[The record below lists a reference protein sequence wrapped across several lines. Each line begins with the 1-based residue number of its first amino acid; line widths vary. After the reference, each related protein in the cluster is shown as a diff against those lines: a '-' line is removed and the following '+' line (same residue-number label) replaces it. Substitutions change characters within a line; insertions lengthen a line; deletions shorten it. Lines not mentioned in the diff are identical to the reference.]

1 MSGAL
6 VLSGG
11 GLAGIAWEVGVLAG
25 IAEES
30 AAVFARLTEGET
42 TYLGTSAGSAVAS
55 QLAGGTPIE
64 ELYAQQVAE
73 ETAELGAE
81 IDAVTFGEQLAKL
94 MEGVASPE
102 EARRR
107 IGAFARTADTGPAAA
122 RRVVIEARL
131 TVKEW
136 PDRRLLITAV
146 DTDSGELRIFDR
158 DSGVSLVDAV
168 SASCAV
174 PGVWPTVEIEGRH
187 YTDGGVRSTSNLD
200 LVAGSDPVLV
210 LTPAAEFGPLGPTI
224 APEQIEALG
233 IGARTLV
240 FADEA
245 SLAAFGSNPL
255 DPDVR
260 PGAAVAGRAQGKR
273 LATELLAIWA

>member
-1 MSGAL
+1 VSGAL

-30 AAVFARLTEGET
+30 AEVFTSLTRPET

-73 ETAELGAE
+73 ETAELGAQ
-81 IDAVTFGEQLAKL
+81 IDSVAFGEQLAKL
-94 MEGVASPE
+94 LEGVASPE

-107 IGAFARTADTGPAAA
+107 IGAFARAADTGSASA
-122 RRVVIEARL
+122 RRAVIEARL
-131 TVKEW
+131 SVTEW

-146 DTDSGELRIFDR
+146 DTDSGELRVFDR

-174 PGVWPTVEIEGRH
+174 PGVWPTVEIDGRH
-187 YTDGGVRSTSNLD
+187 YTDGGVRSTSNVD
-200 LVAGSDPVLV
+200 LVAGSDPILV
-210 LTPAAEFGPLGPTI
+210 LTPAPELGPLGPTI
-224 APEQIEALG
+224 APEQLAALG
-233 IGARTLV
+233 IGARSLV

-245 SLAAFGSNPL
+245 SLIAFGSNPL
-255 DPDVR
+255 DPAVR
-260 PGAAVAGRAQGKR
+260 PGAAIAGREQGRR
-273 LATELLAIWA
+273 LAPELLAIWA